1 MNHINWFSSEASS
14 SCSFPRLPFL
24 PWKGKTKATRRAH
37 SEWEVPIMP
46 CWCKRWEQT
55 NWLPQN
61 WPCSL
66 HTWCSNQEIK
76 SHQTRSCLHKGN
88 HRQHSRA
95 DKASWKLEERIPCG
109 CWAEASEFI
118 SQSGHCADHW
128 GSIADAIPSHAH
140 IWKKLPVCGQEWRGK
155 GHCKNEQEKANK

>member
-1 MNHINWFSSEASS
+1 MNHIDWFSSEASS
-14 SCSFPRLPFL
+14 SCSFPGLPFL
-24 PWKGKTKATRRAH
+24 PWKGKTKATRPAH
-37 SEWEVPIMP
+37 SEWEVPIVP

-55 NWLPQN
+55 DWLPQN

-66 HTWCSNQEIK
+66 HTWCSNQETK
-76 SHQTRSCLHKGN
+76 WHQTRSCLHKGN

-95 DKASWKLEERIPCG
+95 DKASLKLEERSPCG

-128 GSIADAIPSHAH
+128 HCWCNPISRSHLEEAACV
-140 IWKKLPVCGQEWRGK
+140 WTGMERKK